1 MDMSNWKW
9 LCESQMIRSDNEVVI
24 YAPGHTDWFNNPV
37 PVDGKL
43 SAPVANAPFFYTE
56 VKGDFV
62 FRAKVRPNFKYTYDA
77 CALMVIKDEQVW
89 CKAAFEK
96 SDFGTTAAVCV
107 VTNGVSDDA
116 NGCNIA
122 QDEVWLQIVR
132 VGDVFCTHYSLDGVK
147 YDMVR
152 LFHLP
157 VEETVM
163 VGIALLIGWL
173 LGGPVGIGTVISVF
187 GMGTALQIVC
197 RIMHF
202 EPRDV
207 IHKNVFETNRIFF
220 QKS

>member
-1 MDMSNWKW
+1 MDMTNWKW
-9 LCESQMIRSDNEVVI
+9 LNESQIIRDDNEVVI
-24 YAPGHTDWFNNPV
+24 YAPGHTDWFNNPI
-37 PVDGKL
+37 PVEGNL

-147 YDMVR
+147 FDMVR

-163 VGIALLIGWL
+163 VGIEAQSPAGE
-173 LGGPVGIGTVISVF
+173 GGMRFYSDISLEQRTVANLRAGV
-187 GMGTALQIVC
+187 
-197 RIMHF
+197 
-202 EPRDV
+202 
-207 IHKNVFETNRIFF
+207 
-220 QKS
+220 